1 MRKTIQLQDT
11 KTVPDKATKVFRT
24 EVTFGNPNLDCARF
38 GICKLDVEN
47 VQDDKKRYKRAN
59 AICEYDTWQ
68 NTLTLLFKK
77 ANISK
82 ATYNTYFAEK
92 LFLVEE
98 DCSPTLHFDFQEKT
112 QITSLNIAKGVYIC
126 EESGSKIR
134 VKLATKN

>member
-1 MRKTIQLQDT
+1 MKKTLHIEDSNRHSGGTT
-11 KTVPDKATKVFRT
+11 KKFRAD
-24 EVTFGNPNLDCARF
+24 VTFGNPNLDCARF

-47 VQDDKKRYKRAN
+47 VKDDKKRYKRAN
-59 AICEYDTWQ
+59 ATCEYDTWQ

-112 QITSLNIAKGVYIC
+112 QITILNIAKGVYIC
-126 EESGSKIR
+126 EESGSKIK

>member
-1 MRKTIQLQDT
+1 MKNIPHIADSNKHLEGT
-11 KTVPDKATKVFRT
+11 TKVFRT

-98 DCSPTLHFDFQEKT
+98 DCSPTLHIDFQEKT

-126 EESGSKIR
+126 EESGSKIK